1 MGRPRQS
8 EGLPGGKQRIKDA
21 FWEVCRATSL
31 EKVTVKAVCE
41 RAAINKTTFY
51 YHYPCLEELL
61 AEVESECIPTEMPHA
76 VMDEIRAGN
85 AVVSAFGM
93 IENDPERR
101 DKVSYLLSSR
111 GDPLFARRL
120 KNAMRAQW
128 CEALGRDY
136 AALSGREKLIV
147 ELVMGASVSVLAARG
162 DGMELDFDEFAE
174 VASEAVVPLL
184 RKIIDEGE
192 TARA

>member
-1 MGRPRQS
+1 MG
-8 EGLPGGKQRIKDA
+8 
-21 FWEVCRATSL
+21 EV
-31 EKVTVKAVCE
+31 
-41 RAAINKTTFY
+41 
-51 YHYPCLEELL
+51 
-61 AEVESECIPTEMPHA
+61 
-76 VMDEIRAGN
+76 RAGN
-85 AVVSAFGM
+85 AVVSAFGT
-93 IENDPERR
+93 IENDPARR

-120 KNAMRAQW
+120 KDAMRAQW

-136 AALSGREKLIV
+136 SALSGREKLIV

-184 RKIIDEGE
+184 RKIVDEDN
-192 TARA
+192 TV